1 MDTGRKNKRITLIWK
16 HSLIPLSGY
25 ESHMMMIAIK
35 QLVAMLSHIF
45 KGIFLQIENETK
57 GWVYYL

>member
-1 MDTGRKNKRITLIWK
+1 MDTERKNKRITIIWK
-16 HSLIPLSGY
+16 HSLIPLSRY
-25 ESHMMMIAIK
+25 ESHMMIAIK

-57 GWVYYL
+57 G